1 MARPYWS
8 GQIQIS
14 LVSFGIS
21 LFPATEAAS
30 QIAFHQIDRKTGERI
45 RHQNVAQ
52 DQESVDRAD
61 IVKGYEVRK
70 GECDAQEASIPR
82 QDCSGPIYFRSGDRF
97 ASFGAEGLI

>member
-14 LVSFGIS
+14 SVSFGVS

-52 DQESVDRAD
+52 DQEAVDRAEH
-61 IVKGYEVRK
+61 IREGVRSS
-70 GECDAQEASIPR
+70 QR
-82 QDCSGPIYFRSGDRF
+82 
-97 ASFGAEGLI
+97 

>member
-14 LVSFGIS
+14 LVSFGVS

-30 QIAFHQIDRKTGERI
+30 QIAFHQIDRRTGERI

-52 DQESVDRAD
+52 DQAAVDRAD

-70 GECDAQEASIPR
+70 GEYVTIEPEEIAHLRMPSKKTLEIVQFINID
-82 QDCSGPIYFRSGDRF
+82 
-97 ASFGAEGLI
+97 